1 MSTRRQASIANKL
14 ERVAEQLLD
23 EMLKESS
30 EMPFDQR
37 LDALKVLSN
46 YHLGVERQS
55 DKGSK
60 QEDEPGGP
68 TFAEWR
74 KRANGGERPDA

>member
-1 MSTRRQASIANKL
+1 MSRRQASIASKL

-23 EMLKESS
+23 EMLSGS
-30 EMPFDQR
+30 TEMKFDQR

-55 DKGSK
+55 DKGSR
-60 QEDEPGGP
+60 QETDSGGP